1 MKLILTAAACLLLL
15 ASAAT
20 AQEMPKPSPKSTA
33 NPPALEAK
41 VRKVWEDFKNKNKTS
56 LGAALADGFREME
69 EGGSG
74 FGDKKAEI
82 ASVDEFE
89 LTSYALRDFA
99 VKSLG
104 THSAL
109 VTYSAHYEGK
119 TGGQMQKSDSIFGEV
134 WVHAGTDWKVLYIQE
149 TTVK

>member
-1 MKLILTAAACLLLL
+1 MKMMLTAVVCLLLL
-15 ASAAT
+15 TSVAT
-20 AQEMPKPSPKSTA
+20 AQELQQAAKVTPAAPS
-33 NPPALEAK
+33 LDAK
-41 VRKVWEDFKNKNKTS
+41 VRKVWEAFKSKNKVS
-56 LGAALADGFREME
+56 LGASLADGFREME

-89 LTSYALRDFA
+89 LTSYVLKDFK

-104 THSAL
+104 TRSAL

-119 TGGQMQKSDSIFGEV
+119 TGGQPAKSDSIFGEV
-134 WVHAGTDWKVLYIQE
+134 WVHEGNDWKVLYIQE

>member
-1 MKLILTAAACLLLL
+1 MKMIFAAVVCLLLL
-15 ASAAT
+15 SSATT
-20 AQEMPKPSPKSTA
+20 AQEIQQPAKAAPAAPS
-33 NPPALEAK
+33 LEAK
-41 VRKVWEDFKNKNKTS
+41 VRKVLEDFKSKNKVA
-56 LGAALADGFREME
+56 LGASLADGFREME

-89 LTSYALRDFA
+89 LTSYVLKDFK

-119 TGGQMQKSDSIFGEV
+119 TGGQLATSNSIFGEV
-134 WVHAGTDWKVLYIQE
+134 WVHEGNDWKVLYIQE
-149 TTVK
+149 TAVK

>member
-1 MKLILTAAACLLLL
+1 MKMIFSAVACLLLSV
-15 ASAAT
+15 SAAT
-20 AQEMPKPSPKSTA
+20 AQEIQQPAKASPAAPS
-33 NPPALEAK
+33 LEGK
-41 VRKVWEDFKNKNKTS
+41 VQKVWEAFKSKNKAS
-56 LGAALADGFREME
+56 LGASLAEGFREIE

-89 LTSYALRDFA
+89 LTSYVLKDFKT
-99 VKSLG
+99 KSLG
-104 THSAL
+104 PHSAL

-119 TGGQMQKSDSIFGEV
+119 TNGQMAKSDSIFGEV
-134 WVHAGTDWKVLYIQE
+134 WVHESSDWKVLYIQE

>member
-1 MKLILTAAACLLLL
+1 MKMLFTAVACLLFL
-15 ASAAT
+15 APAAT
-20 AQEMPKPSPKSTA
+20 AQGMQQAAKSTV
-33 NPPALEAK
+33 PALEPK
-41 VRKVWEDFKNKNKTS
+41 VQKVWENFKSKNKAG
-56 LGAALADGFREME
+56 LGASLAEGFREME

-89 LTSYALRDFA
+89 LTSYVLKNFKI
-99 VKSLG
+99 KSLG
-104 THSAL
+104 TNSAL

-134 WVHAGTDWKVLYIQE
+134 WVHEGNDWKVLYIQE
-149 TTVK
+149 TTVKP

>member
-1 MKLILTAAACLLLL
+1 MKMLLTAFACLLFITP
-15 ASAAT
+15 AVT
-20 AQEMPKPSPKSTA
+20 AQEMKPAAKPTA
-33 NPPALEAK
+33 ITPALEPK
-41 VRKVWEDFKNKNKTS
+41 VQKVWENFKAKNKAA
-56 LGAALADGFREME
+56 LGASLAEGFREME

-89 LTSYALRDFA
+89 LTSYVLKDFV
-99 VKSLG
+99 VKPLG
-104 THSAL
+104 TNSAL

-119 TGGQMQKSDSIFGEV
+119 TGGQVQKSDSIFGEV
-134 WVHAGTDWKVLYIQE
+134 WVHEGNDWKALYIQE